1 METDEMTPEQKAWI
15 DNATYEMMLERVRY
29 APVGDPL
36 FVRDTEVSK
45 YFDTRCAQLR
55 KEVGD
60 AGHTAASKRIG
71 WG

>member
-1 METDEMTPEQKAWI
+1 MTPEQKKWI
-15 DNATYEMMLERVRY
+15 DDATYEMMLERVRY
-29 APVGDPL
+29 APIGDPL
-36 FVRDTEVSK
+36 FVRGTDACEHF
-45 YFDTRCAQLR
+45 YTRYAQLR